1 MVKAL
6 RFLAASLA
14 VLLFA
19 ARVDAATVTLAWDPN
34 SETDLAR
41 YYVGY
46 RTSPTGSETLV
57 NVGNVTTWSLTTA
70 VAGSTYYFRVY
81 AENNAGLRSAPS
93 TEVSTTIPNTVPP
106 PTGGGLTLERGALNY
121 GAVNSSGSTL
131 GAKTPSQRVL
141 VTQTAGGAALAWTA
155 ASTGTSAAPVSR
167 CPRRAATARRR

>member
-1 MVKAL
+1 MVKAR
-6 RFLAASLA
+6 RFFGACLA

-70 VAGSTYYFRVY
+70 VGGSTYYFRVY

-93 TEVSTTIPNTVPP
+93 AEVSTTIPSTVPP
-106 PTGGGLTLERGALNY
+106 PTGGGVTLERGALNY

-131 GAKTPSQRVL
+131 GAKSPSQRVL
-141 VTQTAGGAALAWTA
+141 VTQTAGRGSSGLDCREHRHQCQ
-155 ASTGTSAAPVSR
+155 PDLQ